1 MIGYHLS
8 PNLASSI
15 QGQLGD
21 KISHKNFANMSS
33 GILQIN
39 LSAEGVLNSRKRLL
53 GQMSTFLI
61 IPVDKSTTGSNLEK
75 FLILFAISFRGERM

>member
-1 MIGYHLS
+1 
-8 PNLASSI
+8 
-15 QGQLGD
+15 
-21 KISHKNFANMSS
+21 MSS

-39 LSAEGVLNSRKRLL
+39 LSAEGVLNSRIRLL
-53 GQMSTFLI
+53 DQMSTFLI